1 MTVFLGGPQTT
12 EDDYNDFRRDV
23 ELETKQDLPN
33 TFGYINNE
41 AFSWRRL
48 HDLAVLRVHH
58 APQL

>member
-1 MTVFLGGPQTT
+1 MTVFLGGLQTI
-12 EDDYNDFRRDV
+12 DYYNDFRRDV

-48 HDLAVLRVHH
+48 LDLTILRLQHI
-58 APQL
+58 PQL